1 MLLSTIL
8 ICIYQSFNSAVIA
21 LVIEGYGVPDFA
33 VGYIFA
39 IPCLT
44 YIFSSA
50 IVSLVIKKLPRKL
63 FFLFSFMLATVA
75 LLLMGPSKLL
85 GLP

>member
-1 MLLSTIL
+1 MLITIVL
-8 ICIYQSFNSAVIA
+8 VCIYQSFNSAIIA
-21 LVIEGYGVPDFA
+21 LVIEGYGIPSYA

-39 IPCLT
+39 LPSLT
-44 YIFSSA
+44 YTFSSA
-50 IVSLVIKKLPRKL
+50 IVSLFIEKVPRKL
-63 FFLFSFMLATVA
+63 FFFCSFLLATIS